1 MRRSL
6 MDMIKGLL
14 HSQVAETVEPVKARV
29 ENARM
34 TSNRLKALKPVDP
47 TAEQHIPVAV
57 PAPDPNDPQTISKRV
72 TTLAHMSHYRLAAY
86 VATLPTEKSEDC
98 ENSALTV

>member
-6 MDMIKGLL
+6 MDMIRGLF

-34 TSNRLKALKPVDP
+34 TCNRLKALKHP
-47 TAEQHIPVAV
+47 TAENNFPVAV
-57 PAPDPNDPQTISKRV
+57 PAADPNDPHTISKRV

-86 VATLPTEKSEDC
+86 VATLPSEVREEC
-98 ENSALTV
+98 EDSVLTV

>member
-6 MDMIKGLL
+6 MDMVKSIFYAQINEG
-14 HSQVAETVEPVKARV
+14 EPVKARV

-34 TSNRLKALKPVDP
+34 TNNRLKALKPPDP
-47 TAEQHIPVAV
+47 AKEQKVSHVAPPV
-57 PAPDPNDPQTISKRV
+57 DPNDPKTISKRV

-86 VATLPTEKSEDC
+86 VATLPAENLETSED
-98 ENSALTV
+98 SVVRA